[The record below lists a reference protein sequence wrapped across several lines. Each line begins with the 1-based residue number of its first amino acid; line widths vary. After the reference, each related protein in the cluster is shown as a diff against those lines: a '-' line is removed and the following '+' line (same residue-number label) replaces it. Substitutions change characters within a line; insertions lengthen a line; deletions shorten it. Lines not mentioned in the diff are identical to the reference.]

1 MLENTGLFISRAILS
16 KQLNVLKLVQLI
28 NTASEAVF
36 WPRVIAASIVDL
48 SEIRA
53 TFSSFPSPKVP
64 KDSVLKPLI
73 SKAFRRG
80 VLTSS
85 MYGESKANFLTPICF
100 AYSVAAKRGF
110 VTFLVLLPD

>member
-1 MLENTGLFISRAILS
+1 MLENTGFLIELAIFS

-28 NTASEAVF
+28 KTASIDLF
-36 WPRVIAASIVDL
+36 LPRLIAASVVDF

-64 KDSVLKPLI
+64 KASVLNPLFA
-73 SKAFRRG
+73 KAFRRG

-85 MYGESKANFLTPICF
+85 M
-100 AYSVAAKRGF
+100 
-110 VTFLVLLPD
+110 